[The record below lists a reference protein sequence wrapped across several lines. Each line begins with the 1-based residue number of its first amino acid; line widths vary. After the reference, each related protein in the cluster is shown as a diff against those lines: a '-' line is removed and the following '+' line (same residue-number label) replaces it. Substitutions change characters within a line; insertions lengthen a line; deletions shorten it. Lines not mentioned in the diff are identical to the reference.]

1 MNEFITVYS
10 AEIQRRLK
18 SRPFLVGLLIGAI
31 GLFVLIRAPQLIG
44 SAYTSQARA
53 LILSGDPA
61 LTQRAKH
68 LLSKDFT
75 VVATLPAG
83 TVGTTA
89 LLKAHHNAKGLLALT
104 RAKDGL
110 RATMYSK
117 DPGDFSAGDIQNDL
131 LPLRLQT
138 TLRVGPR
145 AVTRFWKVPVVM
157 RSISAK
163 FGNAEQSNSAR
174 VIAYLM
180 LFMLY
185 ILIVLNSQIIMSSI
199 AEEKTSRI
207 AELLVASVNPNALLW
222 GKIASSATLALI
234 QLAIWAIV
242 GAIAGNNPAA
252 SAAAAANSGSHSSA
266 LQFSMSDVRPAELL
280 GFIIFFV
287 LAYLEM
293 ATLFAAVGSL
303 INRTED
309 IGSVSGPLF
318 IPVIGGFMIGILG
331 LAVPDSP
338 IVVAASFIPLVSPFV
353 MFTRIVVSTVPMW
366 QLVIS
371 ILLNVLAVLAIA
383 WLGARL
389 YRVGMLLYGR
399 TPKFS
404 QILKVLKT

>member
-1 MNEFITVYS
+1 MSEFITVYS
-10 AEIQRRLK
+10 AEIARRLT
-18 SRPFLVGLLIGAI
+18 SRPFLIGLLIGAI
-31 GLFVLIRAPQLIG
+31 GLFALIRAPQLIG

-53 LILSGDPA
+53 LILSGDPR
-61 LTQRAKH
+61 LTKRAKQ

-75 VVATLPAG
+75 IVATAPAG
-83 TVGTTA
+83 TVPTPA
-89 LLKAHHNAKGLLALT
+89 YLKAHHNAKGLLELR
-104 RAKDGL
+104 RAHDGL
-110 RATMYSK
+110 RAIIYSK
-117 DPGDFSAGDIQNDL
+117 DPGDFNARDIQSDL

-138 TLRVGPR
+138 TLHVSAAR
-145 AVTRFWKVPVVM
+145 VTRYWKAPVVIQ
-157 RSISAK
+157 SISSK

-180 LFMLY
+180 LFILY
-185 ILIVLNSQIIMSSI
+185 ILIVLNSQLIMSSI

-222 GKIASSATLALI
+222 GKIAASATLALI
-234 QLAIWAIV
+234 QLAMWAIV
-242 GAIAGNNPAA
+242 GALAGNNPAA
-252 SAAAAANSGSHSSA
+252 AAAAASSSHSGG
-266 LQFSMSDVRPAELL
+266 LEFSIGDVRPAELL
-280 GFIIFFV
+280 GFIVFFI

-309 IGSVSGPLF
+309 LGSISGPLF

-338 IVVAASFIPLVSPFV
+338 VVVAASFVPLVSPFV
-353 MFTRIVVSTVPMW
+353 MFTRIVVSTVPAW
-366 QLVIS
+366 QLALS
-371 ILLNVLAVLAIA
+371 IVLNILAVLAIA
-383 WLGARL
+383 WIGARL

-404 QILKVLKT
+404 QILKVLQT